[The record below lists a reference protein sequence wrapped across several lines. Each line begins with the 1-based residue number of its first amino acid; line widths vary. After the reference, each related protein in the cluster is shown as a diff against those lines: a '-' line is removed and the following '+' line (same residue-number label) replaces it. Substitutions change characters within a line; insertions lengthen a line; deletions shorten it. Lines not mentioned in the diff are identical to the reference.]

1 MGIRSSMRAMMSRF
15 FGGDDV
21 EGQAMVEYS
30 LIFVLN
36 IIVCFSILTTV
47 STTIDEKFFQIIQAM
62 P

>member
-1 MGIRSSMRAMMSRF
+1 MGIRSSMRAMMSWL
-15 FGGDDV
+15 FGGNHA

-30 LIFVLN
+30 LIFVLL

-47 STTIDEKFFQIIQAM
+47 STTIDEKLFQIVQAM